1 MVNDTDHYQTVL
13 ANTIGGQGGGTQVP
27 GDLAETLSQVGADQD
42 IQRIYG
48 VRVGGRGDLSDAPPP
63 PRLKLTKNF

>member
-13 ANTIGGQGGGTQVP
+13 ANTIVGQGAVTQVQE
-27 GDLAETLSQVGADQD
+27 DLAETLSQVGADQD

-48 VRVGGRGDLSDAPPP
+48 VRVGGRGDLSDAPL